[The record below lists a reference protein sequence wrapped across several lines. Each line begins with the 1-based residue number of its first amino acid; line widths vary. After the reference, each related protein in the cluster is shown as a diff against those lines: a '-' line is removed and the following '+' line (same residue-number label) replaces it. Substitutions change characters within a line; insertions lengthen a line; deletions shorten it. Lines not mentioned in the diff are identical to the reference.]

1 MEDSKGYTH
10 EAVPEYDQIEIF
22 KRIVCVLDQKIAS
35 VQEEHRKKEDVL
47 SKEEII
53 TGFRKDPTAEETE
66 KFPLSRDAYYNYKA
80 SADEKDVPRVR
91 TLRVDTL
98 YEICR
103 YTGVSADYLLG
114 LIDTSRKEQSAEMIR
129 QEFGLSD
136 KSMDFL
142 KTVHDRTPES
152 RGNVTSLLVN
162 TILENSDFWNSLD
175 DILPL
180 YISSKYHYR
189 AYESDTDMIRYS
201 VMRVFENLI
210 DTLAEKLS
218 KIDQTQFSELDRTD
232 PFQ

>member
-1 MEDSKGYTH
+1 MDDLKKYAH
-10 EAVPEYDQIEIF
+10 EAVPEYDQIKVF
-22 KRIVCVLDQKIAS
+22 KRIVDVLDQKIAS
-35 VQEEHRKKEDVL
+35 VQEEHRKKEDIL
-47 SKEEII
+47 SKDEII

-66 KFPLSRDAYYNYKA
+66 KFPLSRDGYYNYKA

-98 YEICR
+98 HEICR

-114 LIDTSRKEQSAEMIR
+114 LINTSRKEQSAEMIR

-142 KTVHDRTPES
+142 KRVHDRTPES

-162 TILENSDFWNSLD
+162 TILENSEFWNSLD

-189 AYESDTDMIRYS
+189 SYESDTDMIRYS
-201 VMRVFENLI
+201 VMRVFEDLI
-210 DTLAEKLS
+210 DTLAEELS
-218 KIDQTQFSELDRTD
+218 KLDQTQFGELDRTA